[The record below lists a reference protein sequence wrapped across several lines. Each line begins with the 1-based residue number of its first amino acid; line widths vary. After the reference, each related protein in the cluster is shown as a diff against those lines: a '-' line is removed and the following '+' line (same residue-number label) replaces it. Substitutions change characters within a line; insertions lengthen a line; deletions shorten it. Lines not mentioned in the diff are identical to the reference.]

1 MSLLVLDVGTLD
13 VCELTGLVQAHCAH
27 CLGTVAEDADPV
39 RSSLLA
45 SLSDWVRADHPGRC
59 VICGTRFRAGAAIAP
74 EDEGWRADCC
84 PTGPRRLQ

>member
-1 MSLLVLDVGTLD
+1 MSLLVLDVGMLHR
-13 VCELTGLVQAHCAH
+13 CELTGVMRMHCAH

-39 RSSLLA
+39 RTSLLG

-59 VICGTRFRAGAAIAP
+59 VVCGCRFTVGAAIAP

-84 PTGPRRLQ
+84 PRRPQ

>member
-1 MSLLVLDVGTLD
+1 MSLLVLDVGMLD
-13 VCELTGLVQAHCAH
+13 TCELTGLVRARCAH

-39 RSSLLA
+39 RTSLLG

-59 VICGTRFRAGAAIAP
+59 VMCGSRFPVGAAIAP

-84 PTGPRRLQ
+84 PRRAQ